1 MKCLL
6 VFAVICVVALAQR
19 QPEEGGA
26 IERLV
31 ADEVRALIR
40 ATPSITVADCTAK
53 CDAVFG
59 LDVAREEE
67 LTDRD
72 CARECRE

>member
-1 MKCLL
+1 MLCNYLSCHVL
-6 VFAVICVVALAQR
+6 NISS
-19 QPEEGGA
+19 
-26 IERLV
+26 ERLV